1 MSEHSDTL
9 KVGILID
16 RWEPER
22 GGAERALDDLAR
34 WLTERRFDVHV
45 FAREAI
51 AAPPGTF
58 HAVKSGRW
66 RLETRGTAE
75 RRLGEALVLAAESE
89 RCDVT
94 IGVRHVPRVDLYW
107 PHGGSHWAALHGVR
121 CARSRSLL
129 DPSEVRPT
137 GRHRVFLDLE
147 QQLVAGGG
155 ARRVA
160 CVSQLVQ
167 TEFTERYPGA
177 ADRLR
182 LMPNGVDTERFHP
195 RERARAG
202 ARLRAELEI
211 DERTPLLTFGAR
223 NAVLKGLPGLID
235 ALVPLQTR
243 PWRLLVAGPRERGPW
258 MNHARDAGLDPSRM
272 TIVSDV
278 DPVALASAADLCVL
292 PTWRDSCGLVVLEA
306 LSSGTPVVTT
316 RLCGAAEAITSECSG
331 SVIDQP
337 GDVAALRAAIDPWLD
352 RVDGGGIERER
363 VREAVRGRER
373 DTWLGSIEQL
383 VLELAAR

>member
-1 MSEHSDTL
+1 MSAHSDTL

-51 AAPPGTF
+51 LPPPGTF

-94 IGVRHVPRVDLYW
+94 IGVRHVPRADLYW

-121 CARSRSLL
+121 CARARSLL
-129 DPSEVRPT
+129 DPAEVRPT

-147 QQLVAGGG
+147 REVVADGG

-167 TEFTERYPGA
+167 AEFAQLYPGA
-177 ADRLR
+177 TDRLR
-182 LMPNGVDTERFHP
+182 LVPNGVDTERFHP
-195 RERARAG
+195 RERAQAG

-211 DERTPLLTFGAR
+211 DERTPLLTLGAR
-223 NAVLKGLPGLID
+223 NAVLKGLPALID
-235 ALVPLQTR
+235 ALVPLQSR

-258 MNHARDAGLDPSRM
+258 MSHARDAGLDVSRI
-272 TIVSDV
+272 TIASDV

-292 PTWRDSCGLVVLEA
+292 PSWRDSCGLVVLEA

-316 RLCGAAEAITSECSG
+316 RLCGAAEAIGSESVG
-331 SVIDQP
+331 RVIDHP
-337 GDVAALRAAIDPWLD
+337 GDVAALGEAIAHGLD
-352 RVDGGGIERER
+352 RVDGDSIDRS
-363 VREAVRGRER
+363 VIREAVRGRER
-373 DTWLGSIEQL
+373 DAWLGSLERL
-383 VLELAAR
+383 VRELAAR